1 MLLLNGICTVY
12 FAKFSQGR
20 TKYNIDPARFVAV
33 LIDRGQPP
41 LDASRKAPC
50 GYWFLVA
57 ASLSGC
63 SRPSDKYVLAV
74 YNYWRSNRGDLHT
87 LLGNMVF
94 YQSALT
100 YVCFLLHFR

>member
-1 MLLLNGICTVY
+1 MVCCCFRGVCIVY
-12 FAKFSQGR
+12 FVKSSQGR

-41 LDASRKAPC
+41 LEASRKAPC

-57 ASLSGC
+57 VSLSGC

-74 YNYWRSNRGDLHT
+74 YKYWRSNRGNLHT
-87 LLGNMVF
+87 LLGNVVF
-94 YQSALT
+94 T
-100 YVCFLLHFR
+100 NLH

>member
-63 SRPSDKYVLAV
+63 SRPSDKSV
-74 YNYWRSNRGDLHT
+74 YKYWRSNRGNLHT